1 MKLLSEMSLQRVLK
15 QGDWICKMKITLAV
29 SQKSPTEW
37 HALRSDMSQPKS
49 WLLLENGVN
58 M

>member
-1 MKLLSEMSLQRVLK
+1 MKLLSEMSPLQRVLK
-15 QGDWICKMKITLAV
+15 QDDWICKMKITLAV

-49 WLLLENGVN
+49 
-58 M
+58 